1 MKDGR
6 VEVELDTEGE
16 QAREQPG
23 IVGSRCKGVITTD
36 REVVSSTAVQKET
49 CDSALG
55 FRIEPGAGALVF
67 TVKKRRREAILANG
81 SNEGTTFIVEAL
93 ITAVR
98 DVEKEVVGIG
108 KIAVRHAEDST
119 GGAGEARLRKI
130 ALKVHGVAMSA
141 LGAGRETE
149 LNQTGDALVVDGQR

>member
-1 MKDGR
+1 M
-6 VEVELDTEGE
+6 
-16 QAREQPG
+16 
-23 IVGSRCKGVITTD
+23 
-36 REVVSSTAVQKET
+36 
-49 CDSALG
+49 
-55 FRIEPGAGALVF
+55 
-67 TVKKRRREAILANG
+67 
-81 SNEGTTFIVEAL
+81 EAL

-141 LGAGRETE
+141 LGAGLYGEEMIRM
-149 LNQTGDALVVDGQR
+149 RSR